1 MKFKDDFHIYAI
13 ITIIFWSLAYVL
25 TRLAL
30 IHFSAYS
37 LGFLRY
43 FVASCALIVIV
54 IAVKIKPPKKS
65 DLKWFA
71 LTGATGFFLYIITF
85 NKGCETVT
93 ASTSSIIIATV
104 PVITALIAHFI
115 YKERLKGIQWV
126 ATALSFSGVA
136 LLTMFNGIFTISNEL
151 IWLLLAAVCLSLYNI
166 LQRKLT
172 KTYSALQTSAFSIF
186 GGTIMLSIFLPASV
200 AEVKCAPAV
209 PLLYV
214 AILGVFSSAIA
225 YVSWSKAF
233 SLARNTSS
241 VSNYMFVTPFL
252 TTLLGFLLAGEIPDF
267 LTILSGVII
276 LSGLLLFNFGGRL
289 ITPP

>member
-1 MKFKDDFHIYAI
+1 
-13 ITIIFWSLAYVL
+13 
-25 TRLAL
+25 
-30 IHFSAYS
+30 
-37 LGFLRY
+37 
-43 FVASCALIVIV
+43 
-54 IAVKIKPPKKS
+54 
-65 DLKWFA
+65 
-71 LTGATGFFLYIITF
+71 
-85 NKGCETVT
+85 
-93 ASTSSIIIATV
+93 V

-151 IWLLLAAVCLSLYNI
+151 IWLLTAAVCLSLYNI

-209 PLLYV
+209 PLLYI

-233 SLARNTSS
+233 SQARNTSS

-252 TTLLGFLLAGEIPDF
+252 TTLLEMSSGGCFPDDK
-267 LTILSGVII
+267 I
-276 LSGLLLFNFGGRL
+276 
-289 ITPP
+289 